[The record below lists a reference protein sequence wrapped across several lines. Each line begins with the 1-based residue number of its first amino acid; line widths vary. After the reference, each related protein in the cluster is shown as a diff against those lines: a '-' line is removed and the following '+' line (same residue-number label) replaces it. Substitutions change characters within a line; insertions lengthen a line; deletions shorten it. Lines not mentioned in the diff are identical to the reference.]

1 MIRIHILT
9 IFLLNIAFSK
19 EEYFLNR
26 YEYGRALYDNP
37 RGISCKNCHG
47 INGEEKTILRYTK
60 RKQEKKIATKDIK
73 KLSFKEFSKKL
84 NSNSKSIMPKYYLSD
99 DELFSI
105 YYYLQNK
112 EKN

>member
-9 IFLLNIAFSK
+9 IFLLNVAFSN

-37 RGISCKNCHG
+37 RGVSCKNCHG
-47 INGEEKTILRYTK
+47 LNGEEKTILSYKK
-60 RKQEKKIATKDIK
+60 RNKIKEIKTRDIK
-73 KLSFKEFSKKL
+73 KISFKDFSKRL

-99 DELFSI
+99 DEIFSI
-105 YYYLQNK
+105 YYYLKNK
-112 EKN
+112 E